1 MAMVKSKRYPAVYIN
16 NLQNG
21 DKSYYVGYNDV
32 SGKWVRT
39 KIGNKSHGITEV
51 YANNKRIEYI
61 NVARLGE
68 DPLSHRKQK
77 QKLLFDVV
85 ATSYFKALAEAGK
98 KDLYNP
104 KNRYRLHLQKVIGS
118 KSITAV
124 TKNDLLSIKEKMLKT
139 HSKASVRHIIT
150 LASTIINH
158 AITSDSIRFNGANVA
173 VGLASDLKLNNHRNR
188 YLNEREVEQLLSAI
202 ADDKEVNLFVRL
214 SLSTGGRLNTIM
226 NIQKKHLQGRNIS
239 LEDFKANKKHHG
251 FISNQLFPVMD
262 IFSHLKAND
271 YLIGESTEPYSQRK
285 IQRRLKK
292 VLDELFNKGLDVKD
306 TTNRIVVHSLRHT
319 FISLLIIS
327 GAPIASVS
335 LLVGH
340 ASIDI
345 TMRYSHLNPNTGEGF
360 INAIFSSENVA
371 NNKPSAST

>member
-1 MAMVKSKRYPAVYIN
+1 MAMVKSRRYTAVYIN

-51 YANNKRIEYI
+51 YANNKRIEYVNNI
-61 NVARLGE
+61 RLGE

-85 ATSYFKALAEAGK
+85 ADSYFQSLKEAGR

-104 KNRYRLHLQKVIGS
+104 KNRYRLHLKDAIGN
-118 KSITAV
+118 KSITAI
-124 TKNDLLSIKEKMLKT
+124 TKHDLLTIKEKMLLT

-150 LASTIINH
+150 LASTIINY
-158 AITSDSIRFNGANVA
+158 AITSDYIRFNGANVA
-173 VGLASDLKLNNHRNR
+173 VGLASDLKLNNHRTR
-188 YLNEREVEQLLSAI
+188 YLSEQEVEQLLSAV
-202 ADDKEVNLFVRL
+202 ADDKEVDLFVRL

-226 NIQKKHLQGRNIS
+226 NIQKKHLQGRNIA
-239 LEDFKANKKHHG
+239 LEDFKSNKMHHG
-251 FISNQLFPVMD
+251 FISNQLFQDMT
-262 IFSHLKAND
+262 IFTHLGAND
-271 YLIGESTEPYSQRK
+271 YLIGESTVRYSQRK

-292 VLDELFNKGLDVKD
+292 VLDMLFNQGLDVKD
-306 TTNRIVVHSLRHT
+306 TTNRVVVHSLRHT

-335 LLVGH
+335 RLVGH
-340 ASIDI
+340 NSIDI
-345 TMRYSHLNPNTGEGF
+345 TMRYSHLNPNTGEDF
-360 INAIFSSENVA
+360 VNAIFSSE
-371 NNKPSAST
+371 KSS

>member
-1 MAMVKSKRYPAVYIN
+1 MAMVKSKRYTAVYIN
-16 NLQNG
+16 ELQNG
-21 DKSYYVGYNDV
+21 DKSYYVGYNDA

-61 NVARLGE
+61 NIARLGE
-68 DPLSHRKQK
+68 DPVSHRKQK
-77 QKLLFDVV
+77 QKLLFDIV
-85 ATSYFKALAEAGK
+85 AESYFKALEEAGK

-104 KNRYRLHLQKVIGS
+104 KNRYRLHLQKVIGT
-118 KSITAV
+118 KSITAI

-158 AITSDSIRFNGANVA
+158 AITSDSIRFNSTNVA
-173 VGLASDLKLNNHRNR
+173 VGLASNLKTNHRNR
-188 YLNEREVEQLLSAI
+188 YLNEEEVKQLLLAV

-214 SLSTGGRLNTIM
+214 SLSTGGRLNTVM
-226 NIQKKHLQGRNIS
+226 NIQKKHLQGRNVV
-239 LEDFKANKKHHG
+239 LEDFKSNKQHHG
-251 FISNQLFPVMD
+251 YISNQLFKGME
-262 IFSHLKAND
+262 IFSHLGAND
-271 YLIGESTEPYSQRK
+271 FLIGEKAELYSQRK

-306 TTNRIVVHSLRHT
+306 TTNRLVVHSLRHT

-335 LLVGH
+335 RLVGH
-340 ASIDI
+340 NSIDI
-345 TMRYSHLNPNTGEGF
+345 TMRYSHLNPNTGEDF
-360 INAIFSSENVA
+360 VNAIFSSE
-371 NNKPSAST
+371 KSSE